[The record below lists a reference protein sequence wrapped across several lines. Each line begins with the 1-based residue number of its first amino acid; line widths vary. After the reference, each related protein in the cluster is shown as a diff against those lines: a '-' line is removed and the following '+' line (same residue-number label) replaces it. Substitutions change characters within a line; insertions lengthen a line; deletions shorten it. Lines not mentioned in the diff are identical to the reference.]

1 MTFWCRRAGSGRA
14 ACDSGWDVVAS
25 KVLLLP
31 IPLCLMPLLLPPPL
45 LLYNPTP
52 LHLTK
57 SSRAGVSQ
65 YFWRFRTPDALRL
78 A

>member
-1 MTFWCRRAGSGRA
+1 
-14 ACDSGWDVVAS
+14 VAS

-31 IPLCLMPLLLPPPL
+31 IPLCLMLLLPPPL

-57 SSRAGVSQ
+57 SFRAGVSQ